1 MLTNTTTTARSN
13 NMTANATVARPD
25 SGPESASE
33 LLDELEQQTEILR
46 ERIARLQQLQETRM
60 RLLLGAFGVT
70 YE

>member
-1 MLTNTTTTARSN
+1 
-13 NMTANATVARPD
+13 MTANATVARPD